1 MRGLP
6 EWRMRHSAQRC
17 MHRWV
22 LTQRVRGPAAPRR
35 QSLRS
40 FPRRPPATV
49 LAAAG
54 DWVQPVPFYVSAYLL
69 TASQLSPEWYRGMC
83 FLD

>member
-22 LTQRVRGPAAPRR
+22 LTHRVRGSATPRR

-40 FPRRPPATV
+40 FPRRPPAYV
-49 LAAAG
+49 LAATG
-54 DWVQPVPFYVSAYLL
+54 NSVTLL
-69 TASQLSPEWYRGMC
+69 TR
-83 FLD
+83 